1 MAVKILKGLRM
12 VLCTQD
18 ACCVNHYYY
27 TTIAS
32 IKQAK
37 GVLEFSSLHY
47 RTKLLQQRE

>member
-12 VLCTQD
+12 VLGTQD
-18 ACCVNHYYY
+18 AYCVNQYYA
-27 TTIAS
+27 TMIS

-37 GVLEFSSLHY
+37 GGLEFSSLHY